1 MELLGIDQCGVVWF
15 SGGFM
20 SSAAYESMR
29 RRHSSLPP
37 IAELPELDNR
47 DQNVVD
53 VSEED

>member
-1 MELLGIDQCGVVWF
+1 MEVFGIDQRGVVWF
-15 SGGFM
+15 NGGFM